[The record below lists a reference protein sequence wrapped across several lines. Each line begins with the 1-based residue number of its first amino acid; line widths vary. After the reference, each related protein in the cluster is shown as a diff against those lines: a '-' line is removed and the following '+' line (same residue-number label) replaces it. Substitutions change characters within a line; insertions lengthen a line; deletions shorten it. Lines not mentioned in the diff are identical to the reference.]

1 MQHNNDDKSV
11 VIPNHDLR
19 GISRGE
25 IPTAVSDFHN
35 ALQSEEVVSPVKVK
49 IKNNKP
55 NFNFMETEMDLNIT
69 QGSNYVERDK
79 AEVIKE

>member
-1 MQHNNDDKSV
+1 MQHNTEDISV

-19 GISRGE
+19 GT

-35 ALQSEEVVSPVKVK
+35 ALQLEEVVSPIKVK

-55 NFNFMETEMDLNIT
+55 NFNFIETEMDLNIT

-79 AEVIKE
+79 NEVIKE